1 MADIHIGKFI
11 NNLDKED
18 LSSEDLQ
25 GVVNNVY
32 AKAISDHKKLK
43 KAAEDN
49 TKEQDKETA
58 TFVKANHDRLKANKD
73 KVAKDINEGFKR
85 KLKPG
90 DSIVVGGTRVVI
102 GNILDQY
109 YDKDYIDIEFED
121 EDGNYRSWKSDVDGG
136 RVVYKESLRKFGR
149 ELGEAKG
156 PYENPNFDEKKF
168 GKYFDDNNKLIP
180 ELADEYFEVA
190 AGQEKVDS
198 PAMSYE
204 EAREL
209 MRSRGL
215 ELPKYIYNMI
225 LDLNH
230 LPHDMEGTRYSRKRN
245 ESMRK
250 SGLKEGAAEE
260 NAMWEL
266 RDQVTEYIVDLIDET
281 GFEENLAYVVA
292 SKFKQYNP
300 DWCGEDVNS
309 FASRTCEKY
318 KRMLAIGEVDVL
330 FENAPG
336 ELVESVNK
344 ARTLKEEY
352 LPKEAFLSGTA
363 TMPNG
368 KDKYKFDALV
378 WDEPSD
384 KGLDGS
390 NITYLEVF
398 DNTRAKN
405 LLIHFDGEH
414 DRGWVKKAEDE
425 SILDAI
431 VNLLQE
437 YRSNNPIKSTPVDE
451 HKDAGDSTDIDH
463 ALKEGVSK
471 RLLKRLQRGA
481 SEADDFVVDGDFVD
495 TLPFSWTDV
504 AAIDRWS
511 DDDYSIELSDG
522 TGWDWSESGNYGEL
536 RIYLS
541 RSESSSE
548 SESLK
553 EDVSAEA
560 IPAKFRKFYNVVSVE
575 DYVDYTGEDMPP
587 LSAEDLEDYEAK
599 HVAWAVAKPRYEDL
613 LGSDGLDMVEF
624 VESDGEVFPAY
635 IIGDP
640 QGDRLYDVGGEILN
654 KLESLKEGIFGKGIE
669 YDPADGWTPEL
680 IDLHKS
686 IDWAARNYEEYEV
699 PGTEVVRP
707 AHLYGGGGEKI
718 ERIPYVLKVRPNN
731 IFPPYYGSK
740 EFQPFEGYTSGMADG
755 RKYDGF
761 DIHDRFETWQM
772 YDMMFD
778 SLHKKTDRR
787 LKNISESFEFEQGDH
802 ISWDER
808 AIYGRLLN
816 DPQAALKA
824 NETVAIQ
831 EYDTGRQINVSAKRF
846 FSALKKGKIKIDKN
860 ESLKEDAKPE
870 KEFKASDTSVIDSEK
885 AETEGGKLRAALMKS
900 IAKDYPA
907 VEQAGLGGEYDDH
920 PKPLMKFSLTALRA
934 EEPGAKR
941 IDTVLDGV
949 DMIKQKLADL
959 GYSVTNYPQIKI
971 EDKYSKTW
979 GWIVR
984 VQIPN
989 KLRKQEN

>member
-1 MADIHIGKFI
+1 MADINVGKFI

-73 KVAKDINEGFKR
+73 KVAKDINEGFER

-136 RVVYKESLRKFGR
+136 KVVYKESVETRDVTDQIVIKRGEPGFISKMHELRDKGYECISSGNGQMVFAKPKTLKT
-149 ELGEAKG
+149 ESKG

-168 GKYFDDNNKLIP
+168 GKYFDDDNKLIP

-190 AGQEKVDS
+190 AGQAETDS

-204 EAREL
+204 EAREF
-209 MRSRGL
+209 MKSKGL

-266 RDQVTEYIVDLIDET
+266 RDQVTEYIVDLINET
-281 GFEENLAYVVA
+281 GFEENLAYEVA

-344 ARTLKEEY
+344 ARTLREEY

-414 DRGWVKKAEDE
+414 NRGWVKKAEDE

-437 YRSNNPIKSTPVDE
+437 YRSDNPIKSTPVDE
-451 HKDAGDSTDIDH
+451 HKSP
-463 ALKEGVSK
+463 SK
-471 RLLKRLQRGA
+471 NKL
-481 SEADDFVVDGDFVD
+481 
-495 TLPFSWTDV
+495 
-504 AAIDRWS
+504 
-511 DDDYSIELSDG
+511 
-522 TGWDWSESGNYGEL
+522 
-536 RIYLS
+536 
-541 RSESSSE
+541 
-548 SESLK
+548 LK
-553 EDVSAEA
+553 EDVSEV
-560 IPAKFRKFYNVVSVE
+560 IPAEFRKFYNVVSVE

-599 HVAWAVAKPRYEDL
+599 HVAWAVAKPEYVDTL
-613 LGSDGLDMVEF
+613 ASLDYNAIEF
-624 VESDGEVFPAY
+624 VEEDGKVFPAY
-635 IIGDP
+635 IIGDL
-640 QGDRLYDVGGEILN
+640 QGDRLYDVGDEILDEF
-654 KLESLKEGIFGKGIE
+654 KSGLKEGIFGKGVE

-707 AHLYGGGGEKI
+707 AHLYGMGSEKI
-718 ERIPYVLKVRPNN
+718 ERIPYVLKVCSNN

-772 YDMMFD
+772 YNMMSD
-778 SLHKKTDRR
+778 SLHKKSDRR
-787 LKNISESFEFEQGDH
+787 LKNISES
-802 ISWDER
+802 S
-808 AIYGRLLN
+808 
-816 DPQAALKA
+816 
-824 NETVAIQ
+824 
-831 EYDTGRQINVSAKRF
+831 
-846 FSALKKGKIKIDKN
+846 
-860 ESLKEDAKPE
+860 KEDAKPE
-870 KEFKASDTSVIDSEK
+870 KEFKASDTSVIDSKK

-934 EEPGAKR
+934 EEPGAER
-941 IDTVLDGV
+941 IETVLDGIN
-949 DMIKQKLADL
+949 MIKQKLADL
-959 GYSVTNYPQIKI
+959 GYSPAKYPQIKV
-971 EDKYSKTW
+971 EDKYSRTW
-979 GWIVR
+979 GYIVR
-984 VQIPN
+984 VQIPD
-989 KLRKQEN
+989 KLKAKEK